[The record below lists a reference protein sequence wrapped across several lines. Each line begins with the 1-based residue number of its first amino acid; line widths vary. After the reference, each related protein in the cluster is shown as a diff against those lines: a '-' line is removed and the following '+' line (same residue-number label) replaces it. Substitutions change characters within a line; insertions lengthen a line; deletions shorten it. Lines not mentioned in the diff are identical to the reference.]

1 MGAGGRVLPGEP
13 TPTAACRAP
22 SRAWGTEAEPG
33 WACGEK
39 EQTEQQHA
47 WPLGTVAVAVV
58 LGEARMRSLDLETG
72 RRKTD
77 STAG

>member
-1 MGAGGRVLPGEP
+1 MN
-13 TPTAACRAP
+13 
-22 SRAWGTEAEPG
+22 GTEAKPG

-39 EQTEQQHA
+39 EQTEQQHT

-58 LGEARMRSLDLETG
+58 LGEARMRSLDLEAG
-72 RRKTD
+72 PWKTD